1 MSTRRRPAPPRRAS
15 RKPNSAYQ
23 WLCDTIASDDLETV
37 EVRSRF
43 GLPPVTAVYLRS
55 LVDRERFSEEVLEP
69 LERADAGR
77 GGAADRRERLE
88 HALRTDDRALI
99 LNKVLTGHV
108 ALYCQGRRQ
117 AYLVSTELDRVRE
130 VSEPSTE
137 VQLLGPKD
145 AFTESATTNL
155 NLIRRRLRTPALRVK
170 KRTLGRLSQTEV
182 ILLYLEGMA
191 PPDLPRRI
199 LDGMSRIDVD
209 FVRGSNDINEI
220 LLGRSLTP
228 FPLAQRT
235 ERPDRVASALSEGRV
250 AVMVDGSPFVL
261 LTPVTLT
268 EFQRDG
274 EINLEGALSTVFVRW
289 LRYIGITI
297 AILTPGLYAGLLG
310 VDLQVLPPDVLLAA
324 AATRE
329 GVPYP
334 ILLEI
339 ILFLLVLDVV
349 YEASVQSPSP
359 IGQTLTI
366 VGSLIIGQAA
376 VQARLA
382 SQLLVIVIAVTAIGS
397 LLTMNAALSYAARIV
412 KYPITLLAGAF
423 GLFGLTLGVVAL
435 VIHLASLKSAGVPY
449 LAPIGPAKWQDLA
462 TYTLLSRGKGN
473 RRTRPLI
480 YGPQDPVRAA
490 PEGKD
495 ESS

>member
-1 MSTRRRPAPPRRAS
+1 
-15 RKPNSAYQ
+15 
-23 WLCDTIASDDLETV
+23 
-37 EVRSRF
+37 
-43 GLPPVTAVYLRS
+43 
-55 LVDRERFSEEVLEP
+55 RERFSEEVLEP

-170 KRTLGRLSQTEV
+170 KRTLRRLSQTEV

-209 FVRGSNDINEI
+209 FVRGSNDIKEI

-235 ERPDRVASALSEGRV
+235 ERP
-250 AVMVDGSPFVL
+250 
-261 LTPVTLT
+261 
-268 EFQRDG
+268 
-274 EINLEGALSTVFVRW
+274 
-289 LRYIGITI
+289 
-297 AILTPGLYAGLLG
+297 
-310 VDLQVLPPDVLLAA
+310 
-324 AATRE
+324 
-329 GVPYP
+329 
-334 ILLEI
+334 
-339 ILFLLVLDVV
+339 
-349 YEASVQSPSP
+349 
-359 IGQTLTI
+359 
-366 VGSLIIGQAA
+366 
-376 VQARLA
+376 
-382 SQLLVIVIAVTAIGS
+382 
-397 LLTMNAALSYAARIV
+397 
-412 KYPITLLAGAF
+412 
-423 GLFGLTLGVVAL
+423 
-435 VIHLASLKSAGVPY
+435 
-449 LAPIGPAKWQDLA
+449 
-462 TYTLLSRGKGN
+462 
-473 RRTRPLI
+473 
-480 YGPQDPVRAA
+480 
-490 PEGKD
+490 
-495 ESS
+495 